1 MSVMSV
7 AMKQT
12 IGIGTSITWSGWPAM
27 LAVERGLG
35 LVMQLLGVDPKRSYK
50 DKVANVPLR

>member
-12 IGIGTSITWSGWPAM
+12 IGIGTSITWSGWPAI
-27 LAVERGLG
+27 LAVERGIG
-35 LVMQLLGVDPKRSYK
+35 LIMQEAFALNMPDLPGVGPEEL
-50 DKVANVPLR
+50 VQ

>member
-12 IGIGTSITWSGWPAM
+12 TGIGTSITWSGWPAT
-27 LAVERGLG
+27 LILERGLG
-35 LVMQLLGVDPKRSYK
+35 LSIKRFPWQM
-50 DKVANVPLR
+50 PLA